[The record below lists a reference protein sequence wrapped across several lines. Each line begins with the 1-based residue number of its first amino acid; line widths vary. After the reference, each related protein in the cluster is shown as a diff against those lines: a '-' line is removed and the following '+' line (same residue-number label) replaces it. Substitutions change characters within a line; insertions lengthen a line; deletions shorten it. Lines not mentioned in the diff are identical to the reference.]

1 MAENEARDQGAVI
14 PFPSQTSAP
23 AAQPAAQPGPTTPPG
38 LKPRVAPRPKQRA
51 RRVVAIGGGKG
62 GIGKSLVSAN
72 LGIALAERGSKVVL
86 VDADL
91 GGANLHTCLGVA
103 QPRVSLSD
111 FIERRVEALENV
123 VVPTGIERLE
133 LISGA
138 MDELDAAN
146 PKHSQKAKLL
156 RHLKSL
162 DVDYVLLDLGA
173 GTSFNVLDFFLIA
186 DLGVVVMLPEPTSIE
201 NAYRF
206 IKAAFFRRLQ
216 VLAPDDDFATLVGR
230 ALTPRE
236 GEPRR
241 TPMDVVLEL
250 RKTNVE
256 VAARLERALAGFSPW
271 VLVNQ
276 ARTRGDFDIGPTVVN
291 AWKKFFGLELGTLG
305 AIAHDDSVW
314 QAVRA
319 RQSLMRAFPQ
329 SAAATGLLRV
339 AENLIALER

>member
-1 MAENEARDQGAVI
+1 MAENETLDQGAVI
-14 PFPSQTSAP
+14 EFPTRPRAAP
-23 AAQPAAQPGPTTPPG
+23 KA
-38 LKPRVAPRPKQRA
+38 RPRA
-51 RRVVAIGGGKG
+51 RRVVAVGGGKG

-72 LGIALAERGSKVVL
+72 LGIALAARGSKVVL

-103 QPRVSLSD
+103 QPRVTLSD
-111 FIERRVEALENV
+111 FVEKRVERLEDV
-123 VVPTGIERLE
+123 LVPTGHERLE
-133 LISGA
+133 LVSGA

-146 PKHSQKAKLL
+146 LKHGQKTKLL

-216 VLAPDDDFATLVGR
+216 TLAPDDDFASVVARPLVLRDGQV
-230 ALTPRE
+230 AMTPL
-236 GEPRR
+236 
-241 TPMDVVLEL
+241 DVVVEL
-250 RKTNVE
+250 RKTDLE
-256 VAARLERALAGFSPW
+256 AAARLEHALAGFSPL

-276 ARTRGDFDIGPTVVN
+276 ARTRGDFDIGPTVVS
-291 AWKKFFGLELGTLG
+291 AWKKFFGLELGYLG
-305 AIAHDDSVW
+305 AVAHDDAVW

-319 RQSLMRAFPQ
+319 RQSLMKAAPQ
-329 SAAATGLLRV
+329 SPAAIGLLRV